1 MARFLIWL
9 LLSSV
14 EKKISIVMGC
24 LILHKL
30 HYLSTKES
38 GEECKEI
45 LLRENKN
52 MLYVFPDVSFKSKT
66 SPHWNCPSLHSCFW
80 TSIPWWDGHHLRTTI
95 EDHKNFAQLF
105 INHFQLNKCDF
116 RICKKK
122 KKILVLCA
130 TNSVLKQCFQLFNVK
145 KIRTPFFFPSKNT
158 TKIHLL
164 PSTAYADL
172 NKTLIT

>member
-9 LLSSV
+9 LLSSI
-14 EKKISIVMGC
+14 EKKKISIVMGC

-145 KIRTPFFFPSKNT
+145 KSEHLFFSFKEYN
-158 TKIHLL
+158 
-164 PSTAYADL
+164 
-172 NKTLIT
+172 